1 MKALLLITVLGLICA
16 APMAFAE
23 SEEQEHAAHHPAQS
37 AEAEATSTSSD
48 DHGGDKASPVQEN
61 MRRIEGLMEQ
71 IATATDPG
79 QKRELLSQHLYALRE
94 QMGMIRSQNSDM
106 KMSMKEGA
114 KKDDGMMCEKMK
126 DGRMMGG
133 GMMMHKK
140 MVQRVDM
147 LERMLQQMIEREAAQ
162 ASIEQR

>member
-1 MKALLLITVLGLICA
+1 MKALPLIMVLGLICTA
-16 APMAFAE
+16 AMAFAE
-23 SEEQEHAAHHPAQS
+23 SEEQEHAAPQS
-37 AEAEATSTSSD
+37 AETEATATSSD
-48 DHGGDKASPVQEN
+48 DHGGGKASPAQEN

-71 IATATDPG
+71 IETATDPG
-79 QKRELLSQHLYALRE
+79 QKRELLSRHLYGLRE
-94 QMGMIRSQNSDM
+94 QMGLIRSQNSDM